1 MEITPDGARVLASI
15 LPVGLLIIAVHT
27 RGMRRRIRIVPKTF
41 ALWATIVII
50 VAVIAAIALCV
61 WCTNTGE
68 VLTDAP
74 AWFVVIAATLLALQ
88 TAATFYEFVALSMR
102 EEEA

>member
-1 MEITPDGARVLASI
+1 
-15 LPVGLLIIAVHT
+15 
-27 RGMRRRIRIVPKTF
+27 MRRRIRIVPKSF

-50 VAVIAAIALCV
+50 LAVIVAIGLCV
-61 WCTNTGE
+61 WTTNTGQS
-68 VLTDAP
+68 LTDAG
-74 AWFVVIAATLLALQ
+74 AWFVVIAATLLGLQ